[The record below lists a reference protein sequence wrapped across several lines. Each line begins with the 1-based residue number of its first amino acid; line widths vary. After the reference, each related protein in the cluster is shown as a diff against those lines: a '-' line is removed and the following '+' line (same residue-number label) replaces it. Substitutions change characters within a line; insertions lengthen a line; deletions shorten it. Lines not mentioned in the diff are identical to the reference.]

1 MKKKLLVFGFLFSM
15 LLPSL
20 YADEGMWLPLL
31 LKKKEADMQKNGMR
45 ITAEDIYSVNRSSLK
60 DAVMLFGGGCTGEF
74 VSREGLVLTNHHC
87 GYSYIVSH
95 STVERD
101 YLTNGFW
108 AANKSEELP
117 CKGLSVT
124 LLVYM
129 EDVTEKVLEGVNND
143 MAEKD
148 RAALIE
154 KNIENIKKKA
164 TENNHYQADIKPFY
178 YGNQYFMYVNE
189 VFTDVRLVGAPPS
202 NIGKFGGDTDNW
214 MWPRHTGDFSVFRVY
229 ADKDGKPRDYSKDN
243 VPYKPKKYLSINIS
257 GTEEG
262 DFTFVFGYPGTTR
275 QFLTSQAVDFVQN
288 VEDPTRIKLRTECL
302 NVYNEAM
309 QKSPAQ
315 RLRYASTVANIA
327 NGWKK
332 WQGELKGLKRMN
344 AIEKKKAFER
354 DFNKWANLTEEN
366 RERYGGLLADFDK
379 YYSQSIEAKKSYI
392 YMNEALLASDAML
405 YALRLL
411 TLADI
416 STDESVPEEKVK
428 ENAENTYGY
437 LMEYFSQDYE
447 NHKEVDRDIFVRTM
461 TIFYNDF
468 AKDRYVWLRKNVESG
483 KYDNAEAYFTDVY
496 NSSLLSNPKKAEKLL
511 KKYKRKKAEELMEDP
526 MVEIIGAVLS
536 KFRKVDM
543 VELNGI
549 NEKLDSLYRVYVEG
563 IMKMDTVKEFY
574 PDANLTLRVAYGNV
588 KSYKPR
594 DGVEYMPYTTI
605 EGIMEKENPQI
616 YDYVVEER
624 LKQLYNAKDYGVY
637 ANEKGK
643 LPVAFI
649 ASNHT
654 TGGNSG
660 SPVLD
665 ADGNLIGINFDRNW
679 EGTMSDIM
687 YDPDQCRNISLDIRY
702 CLFIIDKFAGAKHLI
717 DEMTIVK

>member
-257 GTEEG
+257 GAEEG

-315 RLRYASTVANIA
+315 RLRYASTVASIA

-526 MVEIIGAVLS
+526 MVEILGAVLS
-536 KFRKVDM
+536 KFRKIDM

-637 ANEKGK
+637 ANEKGE

>member
-20 YADEGMWLPLL
+20 YADEGMWLPQL

-164 TENNHYQADIKPFY
+164 TENNHYQAIIKPFY

-257 GTEEG
+257 GAKEG

-315 RLRYASTVANIA
+315 RLRYASTVASIA

-344 AIEKKKAFER
+344 AIDRKKTFER

-437 LMEYFSQDYE
+437 LMEYFSQDYD

-468 AKDRYVWLRKNVESG
+468 AKDRYVWLKKNIESG
-483 KYDNAEAYFTDVY
+483 KYDNAEAYFADVY

-526 MVEIIGAVLS
+526 MVEILGAVLS

-637 ANEKGK
+637 ANEKGE